1 MVDKLPSSDHLPL
14 GVTLSMKIV
23 DKAGVTSAHVNNDD
37 EACQT
42 TDWSNATANCKQSY
56 ATESNRFLGGVCI
69 PDALLCKHM
78 NCTNPDHIAAI
89 DDFYQSINRS
99 LIASSADTIRS
110 RHYTCRKRQ
119 KAVPGWNDT
128 VKHAHGVARNS
139 YIIWRNSG
147 RPRHGPVSDDMRRS
161 TLLIKYTLKQCQR
174 NEDQAR
180 ADAMAES
187 MRNHDMKYFW

>member
-42 TDWSNATANCKQSY
+42 TEWYNATANCKQSY